1 MSLPSRRPLAGLAA
15 LALLLTACGDD
26 DPAGDTERPTI
37 IATTSIWA
45 DLVADLACGGQA
57 RVDTLVPV
65 GGDPH
70 SFEPSLAD
78 RGDLER
84 AALVVANGLG
94 LEEGLDDTLDA
105 VEDGGTP
112 VIRVAELVDPLP
124 YSGDHDAHDE
134 EHDEEH
140 DDHDEEHDDD
150 HHEELDPH
158 VWFDPRRVV
167 SVLEEVADRLV
178 AVGLDPERVTTCRT
192 GLEARLRRLDAEIT
206 AEVERIPVAARL
218 LVTNHDSLGYYAAR
232 YDFEVIGT
240 VLPAPSGLAETNPAQ
255 LEALAAL
262 IEARGVPAVFAEDQH
277 DADDARALAD
287 RVGDVDVVTL
297 LTGSLGAPGSDADS
311 YEGLLRTNTA
321 MIVDALG

>member
-57 RVDTLVPV
+57 RVGTLVPV

-134 EHDEEH
+134 DDDDEHDDDDEDDDEDHDEEH
-140 DDHDEEHDDD
+140 DDHDEEHDD
-150 HHEELDPH
+150 
-158 VWFDPRRVV
+158 
-167 SVLEEVADRLV
+167 A
-178 AVGLDPERVTTCRT
+178 TTRT
-192 GLEARLRRLDAEIT
+192 TTTTTTRSW
-206 AEVERIPVAARL
+206 IPMCGSTPGGSSRCSKKWP
-218 LVTNHDSLGYYAAR
+218 TGSS
-232 YDFEVIGT
+232 
-240 VLPAPSGLAETNPAQ
+240 PSGSTPS
-255 LEALAAL
+255 
-262 IEARGVPAVFAEDQH
+262 R
-277 DADDARALAD
+277 
-287 RVGDVDVVTL
+287 
-297 LTGSLGAPGSDADS
+297 
-311 YEGLLRTNTA
+311 
-321 MIVDALG
+321 